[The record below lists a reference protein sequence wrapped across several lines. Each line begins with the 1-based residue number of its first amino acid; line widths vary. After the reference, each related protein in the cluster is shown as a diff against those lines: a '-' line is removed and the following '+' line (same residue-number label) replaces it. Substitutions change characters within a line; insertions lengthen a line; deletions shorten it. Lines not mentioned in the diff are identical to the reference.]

1 MQILHRLCRNYI
13 AKGDGQT
20 TFDVPSGTESIERI
34 VIAGRELK
42 HGVGYKVTSRPR
54 DHFGPLTVTLE
65 VEPQQGDNIAIY
77 GIVWK
82 RKGRQR

>member
-1 MQILHRLCRNYI
+1 MEILHRLFQDYV
-13 AKGDGQT
+13 AKGDGRA

-34 VIAGRELK
+34 VVASREIKAGTD
-42 HGVGYKVTSRPR
+42 YKVTSRPR

-65 VEPQQGDNIAIY
+65 IEPRKGDNIAIY

-82 RKGRQR
+82 RKGRRH